1 MTKKEKT
8 KKKAKD
14 SMGLSGRIL
23 VIAFCIAGL
32 VFYATTI
39 FLVIGM
45 LPAIVAKIADRTKEK
60 TKSLTIGFMNFAGC
74 FPFWYDILE
83 KGHNIDAVLSVL
95 SQPSSMVIIYSTA
108 LLGYLI
114 EWGVV
119 GFVANIA
126 VQRGKARL
134 VAIKKQQEELV
145 RRWGPEVTGE
155 KNSEMVEGS
164 ANK

>member
-1 MTKKEKT
+1 MAKKEK
-8 KKKAKD
+8 KKKSKN

-45 LPAIVAKIADRTKEK
+45 LPTIVAKLADKTKEK
-60 TKSLTIGFMNFAGC
+60 TKSLTVGFMNFAGC
-74 FPFWYDILE
+74 FPFWFEILQ
-83 KGHNIDAVLSVL
+83 KGHNIEAVLGVL
-95 SQPSSMVIIYSTA
+95 GNPTSIVIIYTTA

-155 KNSEMVEGS
+155 RNPEMIDGVSG
-164 ANK
+164 K